1 MKLLVEHGG
10 QVNSQNDFGRGLS
23 PLSLA
28 IKHNGPDHELVKYL
42 YEIKAEAHTWE
53 PNNEFYEEDEYD
65 NENSYDDG
73 EYDDEDEDDEEYEG
87 EDEEE
92 DEEDDDDDEEE
103 EDEDSHEEL

>member
-53 PNNEFYEEDEYD
+53 PNNEFYEEDEY
-65 NENSYDDG
+65 G
-73 EYDDEDEDDEEYEG
+73 EEEEDEDDEEDEG
-87 EDEEE
+87 EDEE
-92 DEEDDDDDEEE
+92 DEDDDDEEE
-103 EDEDSHEEL
+103 EEDDENSHEEL